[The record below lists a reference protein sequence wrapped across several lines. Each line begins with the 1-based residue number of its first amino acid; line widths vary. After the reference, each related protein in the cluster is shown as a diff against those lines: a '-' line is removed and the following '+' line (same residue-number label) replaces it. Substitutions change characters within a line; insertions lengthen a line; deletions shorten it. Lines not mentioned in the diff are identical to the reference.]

1 MNAASNNAN
10 RTSMRNSTPVTMA
23 PPLPARGQPG
33 RAGDFGERLRSAA
46 SQYGAFAGVLPHLSA
61 GPPPPGQP
69 PSAPALALPRKRAPG
84 TRYPQPEPCSF
95 DAAATRQ
102 VPLLQVAATLV
113 VRQSEFACNAM

>member
-33 RAGDFGERLRSAA
+33 RADDFGERLRSAA

-61 GPPPPGQP
+61 GL
-69 PSAPALALPRKRAPG
+69 LAQRR
-84 TRYPQPEPCSF
+84 R
-95 DAAATRQ
+95 AATGKPPDEAARATAQRRQ
-102 VPLLQVAATLV
+102 RRTGLARAGPAKA
-113 VRQSEFACNAM
+113 RRHPP